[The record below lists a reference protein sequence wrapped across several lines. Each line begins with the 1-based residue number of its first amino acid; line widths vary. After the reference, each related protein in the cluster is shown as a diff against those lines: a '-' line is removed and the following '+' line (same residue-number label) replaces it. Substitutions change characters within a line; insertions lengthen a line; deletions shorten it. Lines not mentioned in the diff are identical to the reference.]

1 MINKQMLDIFN
12 NSKKSVITDKVR
24 IKVENGILNAGY
36 NLKVEWDYSIIVKE
50 NRRLLVTCL
59 EDGNQLYRSLTDLI
73 KGKYECNACVKR
85 KWEAIAESKNYL
97 LIDRTD
103 KTTVELECKVCNARS
118 LRPITNLLGANNIN
132 CVNCQV
138 SRYKLCAS
146 ACNLTYLTSV
156 SRQPQVDITVKC
168 NDCSNVYVTTNS
180 VLLQLQKNNCQ
191 FCEQSR
197 LLKNV
202 ELKGWNYFGLV
213 SRLKHCLHCKVCD
226 FKRVVTTGTIN
237 CDSDIVCKQ
246 CRLNKYTTLCASKN
260 CKFIRVDKEPK
271 KAAVVVFLN
280 PKGEEMTTDLG
291 SLSSRKFATSEDNH
305 WNLPYQVYI
314 ITTKYNKSLYYKI
327 GIAQYANHRAKELM
341 ITGNYCVEVLGKFS
355 NRWLAFEAEQYLHSV
370 FKECSIPR
378 KDVEPLA
385 SRVITRANKTEVLD
399 GSTEWFKN
407 LNVLIVKKEFE
418 DKYGLDRPTEN
429 QD

>member
-12 NSKKSVITDKVR
+12 NSKKSIITDNVK

-36 NLKVEWDYSIIVKE
+36 QLKVEWDYSIIVKE

-59 EDGNQLYRSLTDLI
+59 KDGNQLYRSLNDLM
-73 KGKYECNACVKR
+73 KGKYECNVCIKQ
-85 KWEAIAESKNYL
+85 KWESLAKSKNYL

-103 KTTVELECKVCNARS
+103 KTTVELECKVCNVRS
-118 LRPITNLLGANNIN
+118 FRPVTNLLGAKNIN

-138 SRYKLCAS
+138 SRYKICAS
-146 ACNLTYLTSV
+146 NCNLTYISSV
-156 SRQPQVDITVKC
+156 TRRPQVDITVEC
-168 NDCSNVYVTTNS
+168 NFCSNTYVTTNT
-180 VLLQLQKNNCQ
+180 VLLKLQKNNCQ

-213 SRLKHCLHCKVCD
+213 DKLKHRLHCKVCD
-226 FKRVVTTGTIN
+226 FKRDVTTGAIN
-237 CDSDIVCKQ
+237 CDSDIICKL
-246 CRLNKYTTLCASKN
+246 CRLNKYAAFCASKN

-271 KAAVVVFLN
+271 KAAVVVFIN

-291 SLSSRKFATSEDNH
+291 SLSSGKFATSEDNH

-314 ITTKYNKSLYYKI
+314 ITTKYNESLYYKI
-327 GIAQYANHRAKELM
+327 GIAQYATHRAKELM
-341 ITGNYCVEVLGKFS
+341 ISGNYCVEVLGKFR
-355 NRWLAFEAEQYLHSV
+355 NRWLAFEAEQHLHNL
-370 FKECSIPR
+370 FKEYSIHR
-378 KDVEPLA
+378 KDVEPIT
-385 SRVITRANKTEVLD
+385 SKVITRPNKTGVLD

-407 LNVLIVKKEFE
+407 LDILTVKK
-418 DKYGLDRPTEN
+418 RI
-429 QD
+429 